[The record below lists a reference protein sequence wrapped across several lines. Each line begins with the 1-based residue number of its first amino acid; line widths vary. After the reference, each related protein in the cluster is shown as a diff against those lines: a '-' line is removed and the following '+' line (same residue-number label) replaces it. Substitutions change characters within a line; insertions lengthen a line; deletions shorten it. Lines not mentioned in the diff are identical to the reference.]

1 MGGRKGRGALAAAL
15 VLAAAAAG
23 CARKDIDAATE
34 VPGAVRW
41 FAGVS
46 VEQILPVVQEI
57 LTAGGYPAAT
67 LDTETGR
74 LESEWGPE
82 FPGGL
87 RGWRLTRWVE
97 RQKFIAIVS
106 RSQLQTDKG
115 EPLINVLLRLR
126 WEERPPG
133 GEWRVKEEGGAPSQ
147 SPGFQRFVREL
158 DDRAA
163 KLGARRN

>member
-1 MGGRKGRGALAAAL
+1 MRGQGARGAWLAAI

-23 CARKDIDAATE
+23 CAKKNIDAATE

-41 FAGVS
+41 FAGLN
-46 VEQILPVVQEI
+46 VEQLLPVVQEI
-57 LTAGGYPAAT
+57 LTAGGYPVAT
-67 LDTETGR
+67 VDAETGR
-74 LESEWGPE
+74 IETEWGKE
-82 FPGGL
+82 FAGDL

-147 SPGFQRFVREL
+147 NPVFQRFVREL